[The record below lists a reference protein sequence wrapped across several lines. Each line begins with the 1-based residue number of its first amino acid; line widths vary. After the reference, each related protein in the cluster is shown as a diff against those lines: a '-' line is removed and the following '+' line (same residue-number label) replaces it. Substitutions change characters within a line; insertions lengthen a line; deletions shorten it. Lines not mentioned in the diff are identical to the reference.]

1 MSSSAYAEFWLRFVA
16 FIIDSIILSVLY
28 LLLYK
33 PFFGMLLPIKYEEFA
48 EMTSQGYAS
57 VNAVSVSSY
66 LGYAEW
72 TFIITTIFYHAIM
85 ESSRYQA
92 SLGKLALEL
101 KVTDGSGNPIRFSKA
116 LLRNG
121 AKLISSAVLM
131 IGFAMAAFTARK
143 QALHDFIADTCILK
157 KDAITE

>member
-33 PFFGMLLPIKYEEFA
+33 PFFGMILPIKYEEFA
-48 EMTSQGYAS
+48 EMTSHGYAS
-57 VNAVSVSSY
+57 VTSVTVSSY

-72 TFIITTIFYHAIM
+72 TLIITTIFYHALM

-101 KVTDGSGNPIRFSKA
+101 KVTDCSGNPIRFSKA
-116 LLRNG
+116 ILRNC
-121 AKLISSAVLM
+121 AKILSSLVM
-131 IGFAMAAFTARK
+131 MVGFIMAAFTSRK
-143 QALHDFIADTCILK
+143 QALHDIIANTCILK
-157 KDAITE
+157 KDAIAE